1 MRVPNEVDDEDSE
14 EEETG
19 GDVVQA
25 HGVIGQFK
33 FFTILYFEFGTRN
46 EVFSYPVL
54 HRMIAFNTR
63 TYRQSPVKSPDIK
76 TLK

>member
-25 HGVIGQFK
+25 HGVIGQFI
-33 FFTILYFEFGTRN
+33 FFRIYISNLGQETQFFCFQFCTE
-46 EVFSYPVL
+46 
-54 HRMIAFNTR
+54 
-63 TYRQSPVKSPDIK
+63 
-76 TLK
+76 